1 MKLCVTVN
9 IHKYASV
16 ILEFKRKMP
25 PWVRRLVAGLAPR
38 RTAFDTDLVHADF
51 VVNKVALRQALP
63 RVLRSPPASSIP
75 PMLHTH
81 SSIYHQRYIM
91 FATNSVVKYFV
102 KNVTEHSELG
112 GGVGY

>member
-1 MKLCVTVN
+1 VTVN
-9 IHKYASV
+9 IHKCASV
-16 ILEFKRKMP
+16 ILEFKRRRL
-25 PWVRRLVAGLAPR
+25 PWVGRLVAGLVAR
-38 RTAFDTDLVHADF
+38 RTAFDTDLVHVDF

-63 RVLRSPPASSIP
+63 RVLRSPPLPVAFRQV
-75 PMLHTH
+75 LNTH

-91 FATNSVVKYFV
+91 LATNSVVKYFV